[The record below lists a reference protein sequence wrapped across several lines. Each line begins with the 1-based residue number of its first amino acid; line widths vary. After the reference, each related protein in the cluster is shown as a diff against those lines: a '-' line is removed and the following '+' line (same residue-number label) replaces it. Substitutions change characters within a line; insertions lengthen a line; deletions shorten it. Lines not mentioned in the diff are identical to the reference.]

1 MPNHYEVLG
10 VNQDASEQEIRKSYR
25 NLSLKYHPD
34 RNNDAEAGIKFREI
48 NEANEI
54 LSDPQRRQQYDHE
67 LKFGNRTMDDELGDI
82 NNIIN
87 MMFGGGIPGM
97 PGFGMPGIRING
109 MNMGNHPNVHVFH
122 NGNQQHMFHP
132 FEQMFQQMQK
142 PEPLVKNIQIT
153 LEQAYSGANISFD
166 IERMVVLN
174 NIRSTQTESIQ
185 ITIPKGVAENEKGIL
200 KEKGN
205 SIHDTKGDLII
216 IFQIVNNTIFVRNG
230 MDLHVKKN
238 ISLKES
244 LCGFVIEIPHLNGKK
259 LSMNN
264 ITNHSIIKPGFK
276 KVIPNLGMI
285 KEDQYQMTGNLIIEF
300 NIDFPESISPE
311 NIEILKNIL

>member
-10 VNQDASEQEIRKSYR
+10 VNSDASEQEIRKSYR

-34 RNNDAEAGIKFREI
+34 RNSDPEAGIKFREI

-67 LKFGNRTMDDELGDI
+67 LKFGNRTMEDELGDI

-97 PGFGMPGIRING
+97 PGFGMGGIRING
-109 MNMGNHPNVHVFH
+109 MNMRGAPNIHVFH
-122 NGNQQHMFHP
+122 NGQQTMFDP
-132 FEQMFQQMQK
+132 FEQMFQQMQT

-153 LEQAYSGANISFD
+153 FEQSYTGGNISID
-166 IERMVVLN
+166 VERFLISN
-174 NIRSTQTESIQ
+174 NVRSTQIETVQ
-185 ITIPKGVAENEKGIL
+185 ITIPRGVQHNEVLIIKN
-200 KEKGN
+200 KGN
-205 SIHDTKGDLII
+205 CIHDSKGDLKIVFEII
-216 IFQIVNNTIFVRNG
+216 NNTIFVRNG
-230 MDLHVKKN
+230 LDLYVKKN

-244 LCGFVIEIPHLNGKK
+244 LCGFVMEIPHLNGKK
-259 LSMNN
+259 ISMNN